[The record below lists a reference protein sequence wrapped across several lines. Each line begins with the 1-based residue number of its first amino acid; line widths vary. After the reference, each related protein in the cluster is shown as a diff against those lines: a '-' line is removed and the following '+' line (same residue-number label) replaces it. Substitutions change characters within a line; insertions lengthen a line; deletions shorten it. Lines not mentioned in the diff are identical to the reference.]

1 MRVLVTGGSGYIGSH
16 AVREL
21 AAAGHRAAIYDN
33 LSTGHRKL
41 SEGYEL
47 IEADIADEARLVKAL
62 DGIDAVMH
70 FAASAYVGESVAN
83 PRKYFRNNVES
94 ALKLLDAVLASK
106 ARMFIFSSTCATY
119 GIPHALPISESN
131 PREPIN
137 PYGATKLFFEHAL
150 AAYAVSH
157 GLRSVSLRY
166 FNAAGAHPSG
176 SIGEFHDPETHLIP
190 LALRAALGVAP
201 PLKIFGSNLNTP
213 DGTCIRDY
221 IHVSDIA
228 RAHVLALDYLAR
240 DGATTA
246 MNLGT
251 GKGTSVASLVAAAE
265 EIIGRK
271 VPHSYTD
278 PRPGDPPVLYAD
290 PRRANEVLG
299 WQATRDLREILRS
312 AWEWEK
318 RLQASGYCL

>member
-1 MRVLVTGGSGYIGSH
+1 MRVLVTGGSGYVGSH

-21 AAAGHRAAIYDN
+21 DAAGHEAVIYDN

-41 SEGYEL
+41 SEGYQL
-47 IEADIADEARLVKAL
+47 IEADIADETRLQKAL

-83 PRKYFRNNVES
+83 PRKYFHNNVES
-94 ALKLLDAVLASK
+94 ALKLLDAVLASNV
-106 ARMFIFSSTCATY
+106 RLFIFSSTCATY
-119 GIPHALPISESN
+119 GIPQTLPIAESN
-131 PREPIN
+131 PRNPIN

-150 AAYAVSH
+150 AAYSFSH

-176 SIGEFHDPETHLIP
+176 SIGELHNPETHLIP

-201 PLKIFGSNLNTP
+201 PLTIFGNNLDTP

-221 IHVSDIA
+221 IHVSDLG
-228 RAHVLALDYLAR
+228 RAHVLALEYLAK
-240 DGATTA
+240 DGPTTCL
-246 MNLGT
+246 NLGS
-251 GKGTSVASLVAAAE
+251 GEGTSVAKLVAAVE
-265 EIIGRK
+265 EISGRK
-271 VPHSYTD
+271 VPHTYTG

-290 PRRANEVLG
+290 ASRARQVLG
-299 WQATRDLREILRS
+299 WQPNHTLSQILHS
-312 AWEWEK
+312 AWNWELK
-318 RLQASGYCL
+318 MQACHYQL